1 MADPNSIAVISLGSQ
16 RVSGAFFGKTAG
28 GDLVLKR
35 YEIVELDGD
44 PSVDVSRLPQL
55 KAALHELTAKL
66 RIKGQKTWCS
76 IPGHPVFSRFVK
88 LPPVQGDKLAQIV
101 EFEARQN
108 VPWQL
113 DEVSWDYEVVTKS
126 DLGEVEVVLAAMKRE
141 PLNEM
146 HEEVASCGLKVVGMD
161 VGPLALYNAFRYSY
175 PDVEEPVLLV
185 DMGARSTN
193 LVFIEGERFFT
204 RNLLVGGAAVTN
216 AIAKEF
222 GVPFADA
229 EHQKRSQGF
238 VALGGAVEDHPDEGV
253 NAMSKVMRNS
263 MTRLHAEIMRTI
275 TFYRSQ
281 QGGSAPKRVF
291 LAGGGSGAGYIAEF
305 FGEKLKLPVE
315 VYNGLRGVQTD
326 RGVSADAA
334 QIDAPALGE
343 LVGLALRGMGAC
355 PCEIELIPDALASSR
370 DAARRAP
377 ALILAGLC
385 LMGALGAS
393 TFWFDKATEVIQN
406 RNAAL
411 QMENGELTRL
421 AGEIRQLDAKQEE
434 LRQRSV
440 QLEQAVTDR
449 SWWAH
454 LLNDLNQQFDNDL
467 IWLPVVE
474 VLKDDKPITKALW
487 GSGDENNNRQAQA
500 TNNTTNSKGGVPAS
514 PVYELRLRGLYRK
527 NDKGEQKVVYDF
539 AAKLA
544 KLDAFNTP
552 DFETK
557 RDKYVK
563 VDSGVDEDRYAFHFE
578 IKMPLR
584 NPLQFQ

>member
-1 MADPNSIAVISLGSQ
+1 M
-16 RVSGAFFGKTAG
+16 
-28 GDLVLKR
+28 
-35 YEIVELDGD
+35 DGD

-55 KAALHELTAKL
+55 KVALSELVAKL
-66 RIKGQKTWCS
+66 KIRGHKTWCTV
-76 IPGHPVFSRFVK
+76 PGHPVFSRFVK
-88 LPPVQGDKLAQIV
+88 LPPVHGDKLAQIV

-126 DLGEVEVVLAAMKRE
+126 DLGEVEVVLAAMKCE

-146 HEEVASCGLKVVGMD
+146 HQEVVSCGIKVVGVD

-175 PDVEEPVLLV
+175 PDVDEPALV
-185 DMGARSTN
+185 VDLGARSTN
-193 LVFIEGERFFT
+193 LVFVDGERFFT

-222 GVPFADA
+222 NISFAEA
-229 EHQKRSQGF
+229 ERQKCSQGF

-291 LAGGGSGAGYIAEF
+291 LAGGGSAAGYIAEF
-305 FGEKLKLPVE
+305 FAEKLKLPVE
-315 VYNGLRGVQTD
+315 LFNGLRGVQPD
-326 RGVSADAA
+326 RGVNGEAA
-334 QIDAPALGE
+334 KVDAPALGE

-355 PCEIELIPDALASSR
+355 PCEIELIPDALAAAR

-385 LMGALGAS
+385 ILGALGAS
-393 TFWFDKATEVIQN
+393 IFWFKSASEAIQE
-406 RNAAL
+406 RAAAM
-411 QMENGELTRL
+411 QADGSRL
-421 AGEIRQLDAKQEE
+421 SKLANDIRQLEVRQEE
-434 LRQRSV
+434 LRVRSS
-440 QLEQAVTDR
+440 QLEQAVIDR
-449 SWWAH
+449 SWWAR

-467 IWLPVVE
+467 IWLTVIE
-474 VLKDDKPITKALW
+474 LIKDDKPVTAPLW
-487 GSGDENNNRQAQA
+487 GGNSDDKSKSEA
-500 TNNTTNSKGGVPAS
+500 TKPGMPAA
-514 PVYELRLRGLYRK
+514 PVYKLRLQGLYRR
-527 NDKGEQKVVYDF
+527 NTEGEQKVVYDF

-544 KLDAFNTP
+544 KMEAFVMK

-557 RDKYVK
+557 RDEYVK
-563 VDSGVDEDRYAFHFE
+563 VDSGVEEDRYAYHFE
-578 IKMPLR
+578 IKMPLSK
-584 NPLQFQ
+584 PLQFK

>member
-1 MADPNSIAVISLGSQ
+1 MADPTSIAVISLGSQ
-16 RVSGAFFGKTAG
+16 RVSGAVFGKTSG

-44 PSVDVSRLPQL
+44 PSMDVSRLSQL
-55 KAALHELTAKL
+55 KEALKELVSKV

-76 IPGHPVFSRFVK
+76 VPGHPVFSRFVK

-126 DLGEVEVVLAAMKRE
+126 DIGEIEVVLAAMKRE

-146 HEEVASCGLKVVGMD
+146 HHELVSSGVNVSGMD

-193 LVFIEGERFFT
+193 LVFVEGERFFT

-222 GVPFADA
+222 GVPFAEA
-229 EHQKRSQGF
+229 ERQKRSQGF

-305 FGEKLKLPVE
+305 FTEKLKLPVE
-315 VYNGLRGVQTD
+315 VFNGLRGVQTD

-355 PCEIELIPDALASSR
+355 PCEIELIPDALVSAR

-377 ALILAGLC
+377 ALILAGIC
-385 LMGALGAS
+385 LMSALGAS
-393 TFWFDKATEVIQN
+393 IFWFNTATQVVQD
-406 RNAAL
+406 RSSAL
-411 QMENGELTRL
+411 QLESAKLSAV
-421 AGEIRQLDAKQEE
+421 AGEVNQLDAQQEA
-434 LRQRSV
+434 LRLRSV
-440 QLEQAVTDR
+440 QLEQTVTDR

-467 IWLPVVE
+467 IWLPLVE
-474 VLKDDKPITKALW
+474 VLKDGKPITKSLW
-487 GSGDENNNRQAQA
+487 STGEEAASRPPAPANANARGA
-500 TNNTTNSKGGVPAS
+500 VPAG
-514 PVYELRLRGLYRK
+514 PVYMLQLKGLYRK

-544 KLDAFNTP
+544 KLDAFNAP

-557 RDKYVK
+557 RDTYVK
-563 VDSGVDEDRYAFHFE
+563 VDSGLDDDRFAYNFE
-578 IKMPLR
+578 INMPLR

>member
-1 MADPNSIAVISLGSQ
+1 MADPKSIAVISLGSQ
-16 RVSGAFFGKTAG
+16 RISGAFFGKTPG
-28 GDLVLKR
+28 GDLLLKR
-35 YEIVELDGD
+35 YEIVDLDGD

-55 KAALHELTAKL
+55 KLALKELVTKL
-66 RIKGQKTWCS
+66 KIKGQKVWCS

-88 LPPVQGDKLAQIV
+88 LPPVKADKLAQIV

-113 DEVSWDYEVVTKS
+113 DEVSWDYEIVEKS
-126 DLGEVEVVLAAMKRE
+126 DLGEIEVVLAAMKSE

-146 HEEVASCGLKVVGMD
+146 HQEVVDSGVKVVGMD

-175 PDVEEPVLLV
+175 PDMDEPALIV

-193 LVFIEGERFFT
+193 LVFIDGERFFT

-222 GVPFADA
+222 GVPFAEA
-229 EHQKRSQGF
+229 ERQKQSQGF

-291 LAGGGSGAGYIAEF
+291 LAGGGSAAGYIAEF
-305 FGEKLKLPVE
+305 FTEKLKLPVE
-315 VYNGLRGVQTD
+315 LFNGLRGVQTD
-326 RGVSADAA
+326 RAVNADAA
-334 QIDAPALGE
+334 QVDAPALGE
-343 LVGLALRGMGAC
+343 LVGLALRGMGCC
-355 PCEIELIPDALASSR
+355 PCEIELIPDAMAASR

-377 ALILAGLC
+377 ALVLAGLC

-393 TFWFDKATEVIQN
+393 IFWFKSANELVEARSSQLQFKN
-406 RNAAL
+406 SQLSAL
-411 QMENGELTRL
+411 AN
-421 AGEIRQLDAKQEE
+421 EIRLLDNRQEE
-434 LRQRSV
+434 LRVRSS

-449 SWWAH
+449 SWWVR

-474 VLKDDKPITKALW
+474 VLKDGKPITKPLW
-487 GSGDENNNRQAQA
+487 GNDKDSNNSSNS
-500 TNNTTNSKGGVPAS
+500 NTTKTADQAA
-514 PVYELRLRGLYRK
+514 PVYQLRLRGLYRK
-527 NDKGEQKVVYDF
+527 NTEGEQKVVYDF

-544 KLDAFNTP
+544 KLDAFNMP

-557 RDKYVK
+557 RDNYVK
-563 VDSGVDEDRYAFHFE
+563 VDSGVEEDRYAYHFE

-584 NPLQFQ
+584 KPLQFQ

>member
-16 RVSGAFFGKTAG
+16 RVSGAFFGKTPG
-28 GDLVLKR
+28 GDLILKR

-55 KAALHELTAKL
+55 HAALHELTAKL
-66 RIKGQKTWCS
+66 KIKGQKAWCS

-88 LPPVQGDKLAQIV
+88 LPPVQGDKLAQVV

-113 DEVSWDYEVVTKS
+113 DEVSWDYEIVTKS
-126 DLGEVEVVLAAMKRE
+126 DLGEIEVVLAAMKRE

-146 HEEVASCGLKVVGMD
+146 YDEVVSSGLKVVGLD

-175 PDVEEPVLLV
+175 PDVDEPALIV

-193 LVFIEGERFFT
+193 LVFVEGERFFT

-216 AIAKEF
+216 AVAKEF
-222 GVPFADA
+222 GIPFAEA
-229 EHQKRSQGF
+229 ERQKRSQGF

-263 MTRLHAEIMRTI
+263 MSRLHAEIMRTI

-291 LAGGGSGAGYIAEF
+291 LAGGGSAVGYIAEF
-305 FGEKLKLPVE
+305 FTEKLKLPVE
-315 VYNGLRGVQTD
+315 VFNGLRGVQTD

-343 LVGLALRGMGAC
+343 LVGLALRGMGGC
-355 PCEIELIPDALASSR
+355 PCEIELIPDALASAR

-393 TFWFDKATEVIQN
+393 IFWFKSATDVISE
-406 RNAAL
+406 RASSL
-411 QMENGELTRL
+411 QAKSATLSGL
-421 AGEIRQLDAKQEE
+421 AGQIRQLDVKQEE
-434 LRQRSV
+434 LRVRSS
-440 QLEQAVTDR
+440 QLEQVVTDR
-449 SWWAH
+449 SWWVR
-454 LLNDLNQQFDNDL
+454 LLNELNQQFDNDL

-474 VLKDDKPITKALW
+474 VLKDDKPITAPLW
-487 GSGDENNNRQAQA
+487 GGGEEEKKIQSSA
-500 TNNTTNSKGGVPAS
+500 TKTAVPAA
-514 PVYELRLRGLYRK
+514 PVYKLRVRGLYRK
-527 NDKGEQKVVYDF
+527 NNEGEQKVVYDF

-544 KLDAFNTP
+544 RLDAFDMP
-552 DFETK
+552 DFESK

-563 VDSGVDEDRYAFHFE
+563 VDSGVDEDRFAYHFE
-578 IKMPLR
+578 ISMPLR
-584 NPLQFQ
+584 KPLQFQ

>member
-1 MADPNSIAVISLGSQ
+1 MADPKSIAVISLGSQ
-16 RVSGAFFGKTAG
+16 RVSGAFFGKTPG
-28 GDLVLKR
+28 GDLILKR

-44 PSVDVSRLPQL
+44 PSVEVNRLPQL
-55 KAALHELTAKL
+55 KLALNELVSKL
-66 RIKGQKTWCS
+66 KIKGQKVWCS

-88 LPPVQGDKLAQIV
+88 LPPVKGDKLAQIV

-113 DEVSWDYEVVTKS
+113 DEVSWDYEIVEKS
-126 DLGEVEVVLAAMKRE
+126 DLGEIEVVLAAMKSE

-146 HEEVASCGLKVVGMD
+146 HQEVVSSGVKVVGMD

-175 PDVEEPVLLV
+175 PDMDEPALIV

-193 LVFIEGERFFT
+193 LVFVDGERFFT

-216 AIAKEF
+216 AISKEF
-222 GVPFADA
+222 GVPFAEA
-229 EHQKRSQGF
+229 ERQKQSQGF

-291 LAGGGSGAGYIAEF
+291 LAGGGSAAGYIAEF
-305 FGEKLKLPVE
+305 FTEKLKLPVE
-315 VYNGLRGVQTD
+315 LFNGLRGVQTD
-326 RGVSADAA
+326 RAVNTDAA

-343 LVGLALRGMGAC
+343 LVGLALRGMGGC
-355 PCEIELIPDALASSR
+355 PCEIELIPDAMAASR

-377 ALILAGLC
+377 ALVLAGLC

-393 TFWFDKATEVIQN
+393 IFWFKSANELIEERSAQ
-406 RNAAL
+406 L
-411 QMENGELTRL
+411 QLKNSQLSVL
-421 AGEIRQLDAKQEE
+421 ANEIRQLDARQEE
-434 LRQRSV
+434 LRVRSS

-449 SWWAH
+449 SWWVR
-454 LLNDLNQQFDNDL
+454 LLNDINQQFDNDL

-474 VLKDDKPITKALW
+474 VLKDGKPITKSLW
-487 GSGDENNNRQAQA
+487 GGDKDSNSSSNSSSTNTAAQA
-500 TNNTTNSKGGVPAS
+500 A
-514 PVYELRLRGLYRK
+514 PVYQLRVRGLYRK
-527 NDKGEQKVVYDF
+527 NTEGEQKVVYDF

-544 KLDAFNTP
+544 KLEAFDMP

-557 RDKYVK
+557 RDNYVK
-563 VDSGVDEDRYAFHFE
+563 VDSGVEEDRYAYHFE

-584 NPLQFQ
+584 KPLQFQ

>member
-16 RVSGAFFGKTAG
+16 RVSGAFFGKTSG
-28 GDLVLKR
+28 GDLILKR

-44 PSVDVSRLPQL
+44 PSVDVSRLLQL
-55 KAALHELTAKL
+55 KAALNELAVKL
-66 RIKGQKTWCS
+66 KIKGQKAWCS

-88 LPPVQGDKLAQIV
+88 LPPVKGDKLAQIV

-113 DEVSWDYEVVTKS
+113 DEVSWDYEVVSKS
-126 DLGEVEVVLAAMKRE
+126 DVGEIEVVLAAMKRE

-146 HEEVASCGLKVVGMD
+146 YDEVAASGVKVVGMD
-161 VGPLALYNAFRYSY
+161 VGPLALFNAFRYSY
-175 PDVEEPVLLV
+175 PDVDEPALIV

-193 LVFIEGERFFT
+193 LVFVEGERFFT

-222 GVPFADA
+222 GVPFAEA
-229 EHQKRSQGF
+229 ERQKRSQGF

-263 MTRLHAEIMRTI
+263 MSRLHAEIMRTI

-291 LAGGGSGAGYIAEF
+291 LAGGGSAAGYIAEF
-305 FGEKLKLPVE
+305 FTEKLKLPVE
-315 VYNGLRGVQTD
+315 VFNGLRGVQTD

-355 PCEIELIPDALASSR
+355 PCEIELIPDALASAR

-393 TFWFDKATEVIQN
+393 IVWFQNATAVVEN
-406 RNAAL
+406 RAAVL
-411 QMENGELTRL
+411 QAKSAELTGL
-421 AGEIRQLDAKQEE
+421 AAEIRQLDARQEE
-434 LRQRSV
+434 LRLRSS
-440 QLEQAVTDR
+440 QLEQVVTDR
-449 SWWAH
+449 SWWVR

-474 VLKDDKPITKALW
+474 VLKDDKPITAPLW
-487 GSGDENNNRQAQA
+487 GGDEKKSQSTAAKNGAQA
-500 TNNTTNSKGGVPAS
+500 A
-514 PVYELRLRGLYRK
+514 PVYELRLQGLYRS
-527 NDKGEQKVVYDF
+527 NNEGEQKVVYDF

-544 KLDAFNTP
+544 KMDAFTMP
-552 DFETK
+552 DFESQ

-563 VDSGVDEDRYAFHFE
+563 VDSGVEKDRYAYHFE

-584 NPLQFQ
+584 KPLQFQ

>member
-1 MADPNSIAVISLGSQ
+1 MADPNSIAVVSLGSQ
-16 RVSGAFFGKTAG
+16 RISGAVFGKTPG
-28 GDLVLKR
+28 GDLILKR
-35 YEIVELDGD
+35 YEIIELSGD
-44 PSVDVSRLPQL
+44 PSVDVSRLSQM
-55 KAALHELTAKL
+55 KAALQELATKL
-66 RIKGQKTWCS
+66 KIKGQKAWCS
-76 IPGHPVFSRFVK
+76 VPGHPVFSRFVK
-88 LPPVQGDKLAQIV
+88 LPPVSQDKLAQIV

-113 DEVSWDYEVVTKS
+113 DEVSWDYEVVSKS
-126 DLGEVEVVLAAMKRE
+126 DVGEVEVVLAAMKRE

-146 HEEVASCGLKVVGMD
+146 YQEVSEGGVKVVGMD

-175 PDVEEPVLLV
+175 PDVDEPVLVV

-193 LVFIEGERFFT
+193 LVFIEGDRFFT

-222 GVPFADA
+222 GISFAEA
-229 EHQKRSQGF
+229 EQQKCSQGF

-291 LAGGGSGAGYIAEF
+291 LAGGGSATGYVAEF
-305 FGEKLKLPVE
+305 FTEKLKLPVE
-315 VYNGLRGVQTD
+315 VFNGLRGVQTD
-326 RGVSADAA
+326 RGVSAEAA
-334 QIDAPALGE
+334 QIDAASLGE
-343 LVGLALRGMGAC
+343 LVGLSLRGMSGC
-355 PCEIELIPDALASSR
+355 PCEIELVPDALASAR

-393 TFWFDKATEVIQN
+393 IHWFNSASEVIRTRTASLQQEFS
-406 RNAAL
+406 AL
-411 QMENGELTRL
+411 SSLSEG
-421 AGEIRQLDAKQEE
+421 IRQLDARQEE
-434 LRQRSV
+434 LRGRSS

-449 SWWAH
+449 SWWVRI
-454 LLNDLNQQFDNDL
+454 LNDLNQQFDNDL

-474 VLKDDKPITKALW
+474 VLKDDKPITSPLW
-487 GSGDENNNRQAQA
+487 STEAESGSSDSSSSSRAGAQA
-500 TNNTTNSKGGVPAS
+500 T
-514 PVYELRLRGLYRK
+514 PVYSLRVRGLYRK
-527 NDKGEQKVVYDF
+527 NNEGEQKVVYDL

-544 KLDAFNTP
+544 KMDSFDMP

-563 VDSGVDEDRYAFHFE
+563 VDSGVDEARYAYSFE

-584 NPLQFQ
+584 KPLQFK

>member
-1 MADPNSIAVISLGSQ
+1 MADPTSIAVINLGSQ
-16 RVSGAFFGKTAG
+16 RVGGAVFGRTAG
-28 GDLVLKR
+28 GDLILKR
-35 YEIVELDGD
+35 YEFVEMDGD

-55 KAALHELTAKL
+55 KVALSELVAKL
-66 RIKGQKTWCS
+66 KIRGHKAWCAV
-76 IPGHPVFSRFVK
+76 PGHPVFSRFVK

-126 DLGEVEVVLAAMKRE
+126 DLGEVEVVLAAMKCE

-146 HEEVASCGLKVVGMD
+146 HQEASSCGIKVVGLD

-175 PDVEEPVLLV
+175 PDVDEPALV
-185 DMGARSTN
+185 VDLGARSTN
-193 LVFIEGERFFT
+193 LVFVEGERFFT

-222 GVPFADA
+222 GVSFVEA
-229 EHQKRSQGF
+229 ERQKCSQGF

-291 LAGGGSGAGYIAEF
+291 LAGGGSAAGYIAEF
-305 FGEKLKLPVE
+305 FAEKLKLPVE
-315 VYNGLRGVQTD
+315 VFNGLRGVQTD
-326 RGVSADAA
+326 RGVNTEAA
-334 QIDAPALGE
+334 KVDAPALGE

-355 PCEIELIPDALASSR
+355 PCEIELVPDALAASR

-377 ALILAGLC
+377 ALVLAGFCIL
-385 LMGALGAS
+385 GALAAS
-393 TFWFDKATEVIQN
+393 IFWFKSAS
-406 RNAAL
+406 AAIEERAAVM
-411 QMENGELTRL
+411 QADGARL
-421 AGEIRQLDAKQEE
+421 SKLANDIRQLEIKQEE
-434 LRQRSV
+434 LRLRSS

-449 SWWAH
+449 SWWAR
-454 LLNDLNQQFDNDL
+454 LLNDINQQFDNDL
-467 IWLPVVE
+467 IWLTIIEP
-474 VLKDDKPITKALW
+474 LKDGKPVTAALW
-487 GSGDENNNRQAQA
+487 GGGNEDKSKSEPAKSGA
-500 TNNTTNSKGGVPAS
+500 PAV
-514 PVYELRLRGLYRK
+514 PVYELRLQGLYRG
-527 NDKGEQKVVYDF
+527 NTEGEQKVVYDF
-539 AAKLA
+539 ASKLA
-544 KLDAFNTP
+544 KMNAFVMT

-557 RDKYVK
+557 RDQYVK
-563 VDSGVDEDRYAFHFE
+563 VDSGVDEDRYAYRFE

-584 NPLQFQ
+584 TPLQFK

>member
-16 RVSGAFFGKTAG
+16 RVSGAFFGKTPG
-28 GDLVLKR
+28 GDLILKR

-55 KAALHELTAKL
+55 HAALHELTAKL
-66 RIKGQKTWCS
+66 KIKGQKAWCS

-88 LPPVQGDKLAQIV
+88 LPPVQGDKLAQVV

-113 DEVSWDYEVVTKS
+113 DEVSWDYEIVTKS
-126 DLGEVEVVLAAMKRE
+126 DLGEIEVVLAAMKRE

-146 HEEVASCGLKVVGMD
+146 YDEVVSSGLKVVGLD

-175 PDVEEPVLLV
+175 PDVDEPALIV

-193 LVFIEGERFFT
+193 LVFVEGERFFT

-216 AIAKEF
+216 AVAKEF
-222 GVPFADA
+222 GIPFAEA
-229 EHQKRSQGF
+229 ERQKRSQGF

-263 MTRLHAEIMRTI
+263 MSRLHAEIMRTI

-291 LAGGGSGAGYIAEF
+291 LAGGGSAVGYIAEF
-305 FGEKLKLPVE
+305 FTEKLKLPVE
-315 VYNGLRGVQTD
+315 VFNGLRGVQTD

-343 LVGLALRGMGAC
+343 LVGLALRGMGGC
-355 PCEIELIPDALASSR
+355 PCEIELIPDALASAR

-393 TFWFDKATEVIQN
+393 IFWFKSATDVISE
-406 RNAAL
+406 RASSL
-411 QMENGELTRL
+411 QAKSATLSGL
-421 AGEIRQLDAKQEE
+421 AGQIRQLDLKQEE
-434 LRQRSV
+434 LRVRSS
-440 QLEQAVTDR
+440 QLEQVVTDR
-449 SWWAH
+449 SWWVR
-454 LLNDLNQQFDNDL
+454 LLNELNQQFDNDL

-474 VLKDDKPITKALW
+474 VLKDDKPITAPLW
-487 GSGDENNNRQAQA
+487 GGGEEEKKIQSSA
-500 TNNTTNSKGGVPAS
+500 TKAAVPAA
-514 PVYELRLRGLYRK
+514 PVYKLRVRGLYRR
-527 NDKGEQKVVYDF
+527 NNEGEQKVVYDF

-544 KLDAFNTP
+544 RLDAFDMP
-552 DFETK
+552 DFESK

-563 VDSGVDEDRYAFHFE
+563 VDSGVDEDRFAYHFE
-578 IKMPLR
+578 ISMPLR
-584 NPLQFQ
+584 KPLQFQ

>member
-16 RVSGAFFGKTAG
+16 RVSGAFFGKTPG
-28 GDLVLKR
+28 GDLILKR

-55 KAALHELTAKL
+55 KQALHEVVSKL
-66 RIKGQKTWCS
+66 KIKGQKTWCS

-88 LPPVQGDKLAQIV
+88 LPPVKGDKLAQIV

-113 DEVSWDYEVVTKS
+113 DEVSWDYEIVAKS
-126 DLGEVEVVLAAMKRE
+126 DVGEIEVVLAAMKRE

-146 HEEVASCGLKVVGMD
+146 HQEVVSSGVKVVGLD

-175 PDVEEPVLLV
+175 PDVEEPALIV

-193 LVFIEGERFFT
+193 LVFIDGERFFT

-216 AIAKEF
+216 ALAKEF
-222 GVPFADA
+222 GVPFAEA
-229 EHQKRSQGF
+229 ERQKRSQGF

-291 LAGGGSGAGYIAEF
+291 LAGGGAAAGYIAEF
-305 FGEKLKLPVE
+305 FAEKLKLPVE
-315 VYNGLRGVQTD
+315 VFNGLRGVQTD
-326 RGVSADAA
+326 RAVSADAA
-334 QIDAPALGE
+334 QMDAPALGE
-343 LVGLALRGMGAC
+343 LVGLALRGMGSC
-355 PCEIELIPDALASSR
+355 PCEIELIPDALAASR

-377 ALILAGLC
+377 FLVLAGLC

-393 TFWFDKATEVIQN
+393 IYWFQSADELVKERASQLQN
-406 RNAAL
+406 RHA
-411 QMENGELTRL
+411 ELSRL
-421 AGEIRQLDAKQEE
+421 ANEISQLDARQEE
-434 LRQRSV
+434 LRLRST

-449 SWWAH
+449 SWWVR
-454 LLNDLNQQFDNDL
+454 LLNELNQRFDNDL

-474 VLKDDKPITKALW
+474 VLKDEKPITKALW
-487 GSGDENNNRQAQA
+487 GGENDNKNKSADTPKTGAQA
-500 TNNTTNSKGGVPAS
+500 A
-514 PVYELRLRGLYRK
+514 PVYQLRLRGLYRK
-527 NDKGEQKVVYDF
+527 NTEGEQKVVYDF

-544 KLDAFNTP
+544 KLDAFDMP
-552 DFETK
+552 DFESK

-563 VDSGVDEDRYAFHFE
+563 VDSGVDEDRYAYHFE

-584 NPLQFQ
+584 KPLQFQ

>member
-16 RVSGAFFGKTAG
+16 RVSGAFFGKTSG
-28 GDLVLKR
+28 GDLILKR

-44 PSVDVSRLPQL
+44 PSVDANRMPQL
-55 KAALHELTAKL
+55 KAALSELTAKL

-88 LPPVQGDKLAQIV
+88 LPPVHGDKLAQIV

-113 DEVSWDYEVVTKS
+113 DEVSWDYEVVSKS

-141 PLNEM
+141 PLDEM
-146 HEEVASCGLKVVGMD
+146 CDEVASSGVKVVGMD

-175 PDVEEPVLLV
+175 PDVEEPVLVV

-204 RNLLVGGAAVTN
+204 RNLLVGGAAVSN

-222 GVPFADA
+222 SIPFGEA
-229 EHQKRSQGF
+229 ERQKRSQGF

-305 FGEKLKLPVE
+305 FAEKLKLPVE

-326 RGVSADAA
+326 RGLSADAA

-355 PCEIELIPDALASSR
+355 PCEIELVPSALAASR

-377 ALILAGLC
+377 ALVMAGLC
-385 LMGALGAS
+385 ILGALGAGI
-393 TFWFDKATEVIQN
+393 FWFNSAKTVIEE
-406 RNAAL
+406 RASSL
-411 QMENGELTRL
+411 QAESAQLSRL
-421 AGEIRQLDAKQEE
+421 AGEISRLDSKQEE
-434 LRQRSV
+434 LRLRSV
-440 QLEQAVTDR
+440 QLEQAVKDR

-467 IWLPVVE
+467 IWLPVIE
-474 VLKDDKPITKALW
+474 VTKDDKAITKSLW
-487 GSGDENNNRQAQA
+487 GGGDKEVKPSAA
-500 TNNTTNSKGGVPAS
+500 TTTAANGRGAPAA
-514 PVYELRLRGLYRK
+514 PVYKLRVSGLYRK

-544 KLDAFNTP
+544 KLDAFDMP
-552 DFETK
+552 DFEK
-557 RDKYVK
+557 QRDKYVK
-563 VDSGVDEDRYAFHFE
+563 VDSGVDEDRYAYHFE
-578 IKMPLR
+578 INLPLSK
-584 NPLQFQ
+584 PLQFQ

>member
-1 MADPNSIAVISLGSQ
+1 MADSNIAVINLGSQ
-16 RVSGAFFGKTAG
+16 RVSGAVFGKTPG
-28 GDLVLKR
+28 GDLILKR
-35 YEIVELDGD
+35 YEIVAMDGD
-44 PSVDVSRLPQL
+44 PSVDVSRMPQL
-55 KAALHELTAKL
+55 KVALSELAAKL
-66 RIKGQKTWCS
+66 KLRAQKTWCAV
-76 IPGHPVFSRFVK
+76 PGHPVFSRFVK
-88 LPPVQGDKLAQIV
+88 LPPVHGDKLAQIV

-113 DEVSWDYEVVTKS
+113 DEVSWDYEVVAKS

-146 HEEVASCGLKVVGMD
+146 YEETTSCGIKVAGVD

-175 PDVEEPVLLV
+175 PDVDEPALV
-185 DMGARSTN
+185 VDLGARSTN
-193 LVFIEGERFFT
+193 LVFVEGERFFT

-222 GVPFADA
+222 GVPFAEA
-229 EHQKRSQGF
+229 ERHKCSQGF

-305 FGEKLKLPVE
+305 FSEKLKLPVE
-315 VYNGLRGVQTD
+315 VFNGLRGVQSD
-326 RGVSADAA
+326 RGVNAESA
-334 QIDAPALGE
+334 QVDAPVLGE
-343 LVGLALRGMGAC
+343 LVGLALRGMGSC
-355 PCEIELIPDALASSR
+355 PCEIELIPDALVSAR

-385 LMGALGAS
+385 LFAALGAS
-393 TFWFDKATEVIQN
+393 IFWFKSAS
-406 RNAAL
+406 AAIEERASAMQSDGARL
-411 QMENGELTRL
+411 NRL
-421 AGEIRQLDAKQEE
+421 ANDIRNLDAKQEE
-434 LRQRSV
+434 LRLRSS

-449 SWWAH
+449 SWWVRI
-454 LLNDLNQQFDNDL
+454 LNELNQQFDNDL
-467 IWLPVVE
+467 IWLSVVE
-474 VLKDDKPITKALW
+474 VIKDGKPITAPLW
-487 GSGDENNNRQAQA
+487 GGNED
-500 TNNTTNSKGGVPAS
+500 SKASPPSSTAKTGAPAA
-514 PVYELRLRGLYRK
+514 PVYELRLQGLYRG
-527 NDKGEQKVVYDF
+527 NSEGEQKVVYDF

-544 KLDAFNTP
+544 KLDSFVMT

-557 RDKYVK
+557 RDQYVK
-563 VDSGVDEDRYAFHFE
+563 VDSGVEEDRYAYHFE

-584 NPLQFQ
+584 KPLQFQ

>member
-16 RVSGAFFGKTAG
+16 RVSGAVFGKTSG

-44 PSVDVSRLPQL
+44 PSMDVSRLTQM
-55 KAALHELTAKL
+55 KAALGELVAKL
-66 RIKGQKTWCS
+66 KIKGLKTWCS
-76 IPGHPVFSRFVK
+76 VPGHPVFSRFVK

-113 DEVSWDYEVVTKS
+113 DEVSWDYEVVAKS
-126 DLGEVEVVLAAMKRE
+126 DVGEIEVVLAAMKRE

-146 HEEVASCGLKVVGMD
+146 HQEVVSTGVKVIGMD

-175 PDVEEPVLLV
+175 PDVDEPVLVV

-193 LVFIEGERFFT
+193 LVFVDGDRFFT
-204 RNLLVGGAAVTN
+204 RNLLVGGAAVSN

-222 GVPFADA
+222 GIPFAEA
-229 EHQKRSQGF
+229 ESQKRAQGF

-263 MTRLHAEIMRTI
+263 MSRLHAEIMRTI

-291 LAGGGSGAGYIAEF
+291 LAGGGSGTGYIAEF
-305 FGEKLKLPVE
+305 FTEKLKLPVE
-315 VYNGLRGVQTD
+315 VFNGLRGVQTD

-334 QIDAPALGE
+334 QIDAPAFGE
-343 LVGLALRGMGAC
+343 LVGLALRGMGSC
-355 PCEIELIPDALASSR
+355 PCEIELVPDALASAR

-385 LMGALGAS
+385 LFGALGAS
-393 TFWFDKATEVIQN
+393 IFWFKKADEVVKERASAMQN
-406 RNAAL
+406 ASV
-411 QMENGELTRL
+411 ELTRL
-421 AGEIRQLDAKQEE
+421 AGEIRQLDIRQEE
-434 LRQRSV
+434 LRVRSA

-467 IWLPVVE
+467 IWLPVIE
-474 VLKDDKPITKALW
+474 VLKDGKPLTKPLW
-487 GSGDENNNRQAQA
+487 GGTEESSSSASSNNAGNARGA
-500 TNNTTNSKGGVPAS
+500 PAA
-514 PVYELRLRGLYRK
+514 PVYTLRLRGLYRR
-527 NDKGEQKVVYDF
+527 NNEGEQKVVYDF
-539 AAKLA
+539 AAKLS
-544 KLDAFNTP
+544 KLEAFSAP

-563 VDSGVDEDRYAFHFE
+563 VDSGVDEQRYAYNFE
-578 IKMPLR
+578 INMPLSK
-584 NPLQFQ
+584 PLQFQ

>member
-1 MADPNSIAVISLGSQ
+1 MADPTSIAVISLGSQ
-16 RVSGAFFGKTAG
+16 RISGAFFGKTSG

-35 YEIVELDGD
+35 YEIIELDGD
-44 PSVDVSRLPQL
+44 PSMDVSRLSQL
-55 KAALHELTAKL
+55 KSALSELASKL
-66 RIKGQKTWCS
+66 KIKGQKAWCA

-126 DLGEVEVVLAAMKRE
+126 DLGEIEVVLAAMKRE
-141 PLNEM
+141 LLNEI
-146 HEEVASCGLKVVGMD
+146 HQEVASSGIKVVGMD

-175 PDVEEPVLLV
+175 PDVEEPALIV

-222 GVPFADA
+222 SIPFAEA
-229 EHQKRSQGF
+229 ERQKRSQGF

-305 FGEKLKLPVE
+305 FAEKLKLPVE

-355 PCEIELIPDALASSR
+355 PCEIELVPDALAASR

-377 ALILAGLC
+377 ALIMAGLC
-385 LMGALGAS
+385 LIGALGAS
-393 TFWFDKATEVIQN
+393 ISWFNSAKTVIEE
-406 RNAAL
+406 RASSL
-411 QMENGELTRL
+411 QAESGQLSRL
-421 AGEIRQLDAKQEE
+421 AADIGRLDARQEE
-434 LRQRSV
+434 LRLRSV

-467 IWLPVVE
+467 IWLPVIE
-474 VLKDDKPITKALW
+474 VLKDGKPLTKSLW
-487 GSGDENNNRQAQA
+487 GGGEDQ
-500 TNNTTNSKGGVPAS
+500 NTSRTSDTTAAKNAAPAA
-514 PVYELRLRGLYRK
+514 PVYVLRIQGLYRK
-527 NDKGEQKVVYDF
+527 NDMGEQKVVYDF

-544 KLDAFNTP
+544 KLNAFNTP
-552 DFETK
+552 DFEAK
-557 RDKYVK
+557 RDTYVK
-563 VDSGVDEDRYAFHFE
+563 VDSGVDEGRYAYHFE
-578 IKMPLR
+578 IKLPLR

>member
-1 MADPNSIAVISLGSQ
+1 MADPTSIAVISLGSQ
-16 RVSGAFFGKTAG
+16 RVSGAFFGKTPG
-28 GDLVLKR
+28 GDLILKR

-55 KAALHELTAKL
+55 KEALHELVAKL
-66 RIKGQKTWCS
+66 KIKGQKAWCA

-113 DEVSWDYEVVTKS
+113 DEVSWDYEVVSKS
-126 DLGEVEVVLAAMKRE
+126 DIGEIEVVLAAMKCE

-146 HEEVASCGLKVVGMD
+146 HEEVVSSGIKVVGMD

-175 PDVEEPVLLV
+175 PDVEEPALIV

-193 LVFIEGERFFT
+193 LVFVEGERFFT

-222 GVPFADA
+222 GVPFAEA
-229 EHQKRSQGF
+229 ERQKRSQGF

-291 LAGGGSGAGYIAEF
+291 LAGGGSAAGYIAEF
-305 FGEKLKLPVE
+305 FAEKLKLPVE
-315 VYNGLRGVQTD
+315 VFNGLRGVQLD

-355 PCEIELIPDALASSR
+355 PCEIELIPDALVSAR

-385 LMGALGAS
+385 FMGALGAS
-393 TFWFDKATEVIQN
+393 IFWFKSATEVVEA
-406 RNAAL
+406 RASVL
-411 QMENGELTRL
+411 QVKSAQLTGL
-421 AGEIRQLDAKQEE
+421 ANQIRELDAKQEE
-434 LRQRSV
+434 LRQRSA

-449 SWWAH
+449 SWWVRT
-454 LLNDLNQQFDNDL
+454 LNELNQQFDNDL

-474 VLKDDKPITKALW
+474 VLKDDKPITAPLW
-487 GSGDENNNRQAQA
+487 GGGDKEESRPAPSTQTTGQTAAQNA
-500 TNNTTNSKGGVPAS
+500 
-514 PVYELRLRGLYRK
+514 PVYELRLEGLYRK
-527 NDKGEQKVVYDF
+527 NTEGEQKVVYDF

-544 KLDAFNTP
+544 KLDVFNTP
-552 DFETK
+552 DFESK

-563 VDSGVDEDRYAFHFE
+563 VDSGVDEERYAYHFE

-584 NPLQFQ
+584 KPLQFQ

>member
-16 RVSGAFFGKTAG
+16 RVSGAFFGKTPG

-35 YEIVELDGD
+35 YEINELDGD
-44 PSVDVSRLPQL
+44 PSVDVSRVPQL
-55 KAALHELTAKL
+55 KMALQELVARLK
-66 RIKGQKTWCS
+66 IKGQKTWCS

-126 DLGEVEVVLAAMKRE
+126 DLGEIEVVLAAIKCE
-141 PLNEM
+141 PLNEL
-146 HEEVASCGLKVVGMD
+146 HEEVASSGVKVAGMD

-175 PDVEEPVLLV
+175 PDVDEPALIV

-193 LVFIEGERFFT
+193 LVFVEGERFFT

-222 GVPFADA
+222 GIPFAEA
-229 EHQKRSQGF
+229 ERQKRSQGF

-305 FGEKLKLPVE
+305 FAEKLKLPVE

-355 PCEIELIPDALASSR
+355 PCEIELVPDALASAR

-377 ALILAGLC
+377 ALIMSGLC
-385 LMGALGAS
+385 IMAALGAAI
-393 TFWFDKATEVIQN
+393 FWFKSASTLVEGRASALQAESGRLNTLATEIG
-406 RNAAL
+406 R
-411 QMENGELTRL
+411 
-421 AGEIRQLDAKQEE
+421 LDARQEE

-449 SWWAH
+449 SWWAR

-474 VLKDDKPITKALW
+474 VLKDGKPITKALW
-487 GSGDENNNRQAQA
+487 GGGDENDSRPAPST
-500 TNNTTNSKGGVPAS
+500 TNNKNAPPAA
-514 PVYELRLRGLYRK
+514 PVYELRLSGLYRQ
-527 NDKGEQKVVYDF
+527 NNQGEQKVVYDF

-544 KLDAFNTP
+544 KLDAFNVP
-552 DFETK
+552 DFDK
-557 RDKYVK
+557 QRDKYVK
-563 VDSGVDEDRYAFHFE
+563 VDSGVEEARYAYHFE

>member
-1 MADPNSIAVISLGSQ
+1 MADPNSIAVVSLGSQ
-16 RVSGAFFGKTAG
+16 RVSGAVFGKTPG
-28 GDLVLKR
+28 GDLILKR

-55 KAALHELTAKL
+55 KVALHELVSKL
-66 RIKGQKTWCS
+66 KIKGLKTWCS
-76 IPGHPVFSRFVK
+76 VPGHPVFSRFVK
-88 LPPVQGDKLAQIV
+88 LPPVHGDKLAQIV

-146 HEEVASCGLKVVGMD
+146 HLEVASCGIKVVGMD

-193 LVFIEGERFFT
+193 LVFVEGERFFT

-229 EHQKRSQGF
+229 ESQKRSQGF

-305 FGEKLKLPVE
+305 FAEKLKLPVE
-315 VYNGLRGVQTD
+315 VFNGLRGVQTD

-355 PCEIELIPDALASSR
+355 PCEIELVPDALAASR

-377 ALILAGLC
+377 ALILAGMC

-393 TFWFDKATEVIQN
+393 IFWFNSA
-406 RNAAL
+406 NAAIQERASVL
-411 QMENGELTRL
+411 QSEGAQLTRL
-421 AGEIRQLDAKQEE
+421 ANSIRQLDAKQEE
-434 LRQRSV
+434 LRSRSL

-449 SWWAH
+449 SWWVH
-454 LLNDLNQQFDNDL
+454 LLNDINQQFDNDL
-467 IWLPVVE
+467 IWLPVIE
-474 VLKDDKPITKALW
+474 VIKDDKPITSSLW
-487 GSGDENNNRQAQA
+487 GGDNNEEK
-500 TNNTTNSKGGVPAS
+500 SKSSDAKPNAA
-514 PVYELRLRGLYRK
+514 PVYELHLQGLYRK
-527 NDKGEQKVVYDF
+527 NSEGEQKVVYDF

-544 KLDAFNTP
+544 KLDAFATT

-563 VDSGVDEDRYAFHFE
+563 VDSGVEENRYAYQFD

-584 NPLQFQ
+584 KPLQFK

>member
-16 RVSGAFFGKTAG
+16 RVSGAAFGKTPG
-28 GDLVLKR
+28 GDLILKR

-44 PSVDVSRLPQL
+44 PSVDVSRLSQL
-55 KAALHELTAKL
+55 KEALHELVAKL
-66 RIKGQKTWCS
+66 KIKGQKAWCA

-113 DEVSWDYEVVTKS
+113 DEVSWDYEVVSKS
-126 DLGEVEVVLAAMKRE
+126 DIGEIEVVLAAMKCE

-146 HEEVASCGLKVVGMD
+146 YEEVVSSGIKVVGMD

-175 PDVEEPVLLV
+175 PDVEEPALIV

-193 LVFIEGERFFT
+193 LVFVEGERFFT

-222 GVPFADA
+222 GVPFAEA
-229 EHQKRSQGF
+229 ERQKRAQGF

-291 LAGGGSGAGYIAEF
+291 LAGGGSSAGYIAEF
-305 FGEKLKLPVE
+305 FAEKLKLSVE
-315 VYNGLRGVQTD
+315 VFNGLRGVQLD

-355 PCEIELIPDALASSR
+355 PCEIELIPDALVSSR

-377 ALILAGLC
+377 ALVLAGLC

-393 TFWFDKATEVIQN
+393 IFWFKSATEVVEA
-406 RNAAL
+406 RASVL
-411 QMENGELTRL
+411 QAKSAQLTGL
-421 AGEIRQLDAKQEE
+421 ANQIRQLDARQEE
-434 LRQRSV
+434 LHQRSA

-449 SWWAH
+449 SWWVR
-454 LLNDLNQQFDNDL
+454 LLNELNQQFDNDL

-474 VLKDDKPITKALW
+474 VLKDDKPITAPLW
-487 GSGDENNNRQAQA
+487 GGDKEESHPKSD
-500 TNNTTNSKGGVPAS
+500 TKTTAPTA
-514 PVYELRLRGLYRK
+514 PVYELRLAGLYRK
-527 NDKGEQKVVYDF
+527 NTEGEQKVVYDF

-552 DFETK
+552 DFESK

-563 VDSGVDEDRYAFHFE
+563 VDSGVDEERYAYHFE

-584 NPLQFQ
+584 KPLQFQ

>member
-1 MADPNSIAVISLGSQ
+1 MAAPNSIAVINLGSQ
-16 RVSGAFFGKTAG
+16 RVSGAVFGKTPG
-28 GDLVLKR
+28 GDLILKR
-35 YEIVELDGD
+35 YEIVEMDGD

-55 KAALHELTAKL
+55 KVALSELVAKL
-66 RIKGQKTWCS
+66 KIRGQNAWCAV
-76 IPGHPVFSRFVK
+76 PGHPVFSRFVK

-126 DLGEVEVVLAAMKRE
+126 DLGEIEVVLAAMKRE

-146 HEEVASCGLKVVGMD
+146 YEETTSCGIKVTGVD
-161 VGPLALYNAFRYSY
+161 VGPLALYNTFRYSY
-175 PDVEEPVLLV
+175 PDVDEPALV
-185 DMGARSTN
+185 VDLGARSTN
-193 LVFIEGERFFT
+193 LVFIEGARFFT

-222 GVPFADA
+222 GVPFAEA
-229 EHQKRSQGF
+229 ERQKCSQGF

-305 FGEKLKLPVE
+305 FSEKLKLPVE
-315 VYNGLRGVQTD
+315 VFNGLRGVQPE
-326 RGVSADAA
+326 RGVNAAAA
-334 QIDAPALGE
+334 QVDAPALGE

-355 PCEIELIPDALASSR
+355 PCEIELIPDALAAAR

-377 ALILAGLC
+377 TLILAGLC
-385 LMGALGAS
+385 IMAALGAAI
-393 TFWFDKATEVIQN
+393 FWFQSASAAIQD
-406 RNAAL
+406 RAAAM
-411 QMENGELTRL
+411 QSDGARL
-421 AGEIRQLDAKQEE
+421 NKLSNDIRLLDARQEE
-434 LRQRSV
+434 LRLRSS

-449 SWWAH
+449 SWWVR

-467 IWLPVVE
+467 IWLTVIE
-474 VLKDDKPITKALW
+474 LIKDDKPVTAPLW
-487 GSGDENNNRQAQA
+487 GGNNDEKKSSA
-500 TNNTTNSKGGVPAS
+500 PAKAGTPGA
-514 PVYELRLRGLYRK
+514 PVYELRLQGLYRG
-527 NDKGEQKVVYDF
+527 NTEGEQKVVYDF

-544 KLDAFNTP
+544 KLDAFIMT

-557 RDKYVK
+557 RDQYVK
-563 VDSGVDEDRYAFHFE
+563 VDTGVEEDRYAFHFE

-584 NPLQFQ
+584 KPLQFQ

>member
-16 RVSGAFFGKTAG
+16 RVSGAFFGKTPG
-28 GDLVLKR
+28 GDLILKR

-55 KAALHELTAKL
+55 KQALHEIVSKL
-66 RIKGQKTWCS
+66 KIKGQKAWCS

-88 LPPVQGDKLAQIV
+88 LPPVKGDKLAQIV

-113 DEVSWDYEVVTKS
+113 DEVSWDYEIVAKS
-126 DLGEVEVVLAAMKRE
+126 DLGEIEVVLAAMKRE

-146 HEEVASCGLKVVGMD
+146 HQEVVSSGVKVVGLD
-161 VGPLALYNAFRYSY
+161 VGPLALYNAYRYSY
-175 PDVEEPVLLV
+175 PDVDEPALIV

-193 LVFIEGERFFT
+193 LVFIDGERFFT

-222 GVPFADA
+222 GVPFAEA
-229 EHQKRSQGF
+229 ERQKRSQGF
-238 VALGGAVEDHPDEGV
+238 VALGGAVENHPDEGV

-291 LAGGGSGAGYIAEF
+291 LAGGGAAAGYIAEF
-305 FGEKLKLPVE
+305 FAEKLKLPVE
-315 VYNGLRGVQTD
+315 VFNGLRGVQTD
-326 RGVSADAA
+326 RAVSADAA
-334 QIDAPALGE
+334 QMDAPALGE
-343 LVGLALRGMGAC
+343 LVGLALRGMGSC
-355 PCEIELIPDALASSR
+355 PCEIELIPDALAASR

-377 ALILAGLC
+377 FLVLAGLC

-393 TFWFDKATEVIQN
+393 IYWFQSADEQVKERASLLQN
-406 RNAAL
+406 RH
-411 QMENGELTRL
+411 GELSRL
-421 AGEIRQLDAKQEE
+421 ATGISQLDARQEE
-434 LRQRSV
+434 LRLRSS

-449 SWWAH
+449 SWWVR

-474 VLKDDKPITKALW
+474 VLKDEKPITKGLW
-487 GSGDENNNRQAQA
+487 GGENDNKSKSADIAKTGAQVA
-500 TNNTTNSKGGVPAS
+500 
-514 PVYELRLRGLYRK
+514 PVYQLRLRGLYRK
-527 NDKGEQKVVYDF
+527 NTEGEQKVVYDF

-544 KLDAFNTP
+544 KLDAFDMP
-552 DFETK
+552 DFESK

-563 VDSGVDEDRYAFHFE
+563 VDSGVDEDRYAYHFE

-584 NPLQFQ
+584 KPLQFQ